1 MIKFSDYPHIKV
13 SLTFYF
19 EVKNAEIYGG
29 EGSIG
34 YCSQSMDVGNID
46 GISDKHISDFA
57 EGMANFMGV
66 SIDDVRF
73 ITEAEYEENTED

>member
-1 MIKFSDYPHIKV
+1 MIKFSDYPYIKV
-13 SLTFYF
+13 SLTLYF

-34 YCSQSMDVGNID
+34 YYSESMTVGNID
-46 GISDKHISDFA
+46 VITDKHISAFA
-57 EGMANFMGV
+57 EEAAKFFNV

>member
-1 MIKFSDYPHIKV
+1 MIKFSDYPYIKV

-19 EVKNAEIYGG
+19 EIKNAEIYGG

-34 YCSQSMDVGNID
+34 YVCQSVDVGNID
-46 GISDKHISDFA
+46 TISDKHISDFA
-57 EGMANFMGV
+57 EGMAKLMEV

-73 ITEAEYEENTED
+73 ITEAEYKENTEE

>member
-29 EGSIG
+29 KGSIG
-34 YCSQSMDVGNID
+34 YCSQSMDVGNVD
-46 GISDKHISDFA
+46 VISDEHIPIFA
-57 EGMANFMGV
+57 EKIADFMGV

>member
-1 MIKFSDYPHIKV
+1 MIKFSDYPYIKV
-13 SLTFYF
+13 SLAVYF

-34 YCSQSMDVGNID
+34 YYSESMTIGNID
-46 GISDKHISDFA
+46 VITDKHVSDFA
-57 EGMANFMGV
+57 KRTAKFFHV

-73 ITEAEYEENTED
+73 ITEAEYEEKTED